1 LPHPIAKLG
10 ALAGAVALMLPAAA
24 SAAGPG
30 GGMLYDDA
38 GAPTVTSD
46 GSRLAA
52 PLGGL
57 LGGTLRFDGRL
68 TGTEPG
74 DTVTLERLDETDGW
88 VVAATALVGPD
99 GGFRAT
105 WRADRAGR
113 TTVRVVRGGQSA
125 TAQAATAL
133 PTRPVTVYRPA
144 VATWYGPGF
153 FGRRTACGRKLTR
166 NLLGVAHRRL
176 PCGTLVEVF
185 HEGRS
190 VTVPVVDRGP
200 FRRGTTWDLT
210 AAAARALGITETTTV
225 GTVRVA
231 PGRSGRARLPT
242 ARLSRAAARPS
253 GR

>member
-10 ALAGAVALMLPAAA
+10 ALAGAVALLLPAAA
-24 SAAGPG
+24 SAAAPG
-30 GGMLYDDA
+30 GGMLYDD
-38 GAPTVTSD
+38 GTAPTVTAD

-52 PLGGL
+52 PIGGL

-74 DTVTLERLDETDGW
+74 DTVTLERLDGDAGW
-88 VVAATALVGPD
+88 VAAASTVVGPD

-105 WRADRAGR
+105 WQADRAGR
-113 TTVRVVRGGQSA
+113 TTVRVVRGSTSA
-125 TAQAATAL
+125 TAQAAASLPSRAL
-133 PTRPVTVYRPA
+133 TVYRPA

-153 FGRRTACGRKLTR
+153 YGRRTACGRRMTR
-166 NLLGVAHRRL
+166 GLLGVAHRRL

-185 HEGRS
+185 HGGRA

-210 AAAARALGITETTTV
+210 AATARALGVTETTTV

-231 PGRSGRARLPT
+231 PAR
-242 ARLSRAAARPS
+242 
-253 GR
+253 